1 MKKTIFAAIMIATMS
16 ATSCGSNETN
26 NATAPTTDTTT
37 TIADSAHVVKAD
49 STVK

>member
-1 MKKTIFAAIMIATMS
+1 MKKTIFAAIMIVTMF

-26 NATAPTTDTTT
+26 NVTTSTTDTTT